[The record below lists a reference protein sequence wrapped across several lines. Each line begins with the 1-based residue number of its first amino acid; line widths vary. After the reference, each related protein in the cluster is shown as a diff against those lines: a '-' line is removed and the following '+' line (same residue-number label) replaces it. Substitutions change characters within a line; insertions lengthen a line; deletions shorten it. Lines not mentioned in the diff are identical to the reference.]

1 MRTLHYA
8 FGNKIIFQHLLSEL
22 RRAHIR
28 TARIS
33 KHLQIIAFSQNILAI
48 VLKFLILSTMALIRA
63 STELFFTLTI
73 VP

>member
-1 MRTLHYA
+1 M
-8 FGNKIIFQHLLSEL
+8 
-22 RRAHIR
+22 
-28 TARIS
+28 
-33 KHLQIIAFSQNILAI
+33 QIIVFSQNILAI